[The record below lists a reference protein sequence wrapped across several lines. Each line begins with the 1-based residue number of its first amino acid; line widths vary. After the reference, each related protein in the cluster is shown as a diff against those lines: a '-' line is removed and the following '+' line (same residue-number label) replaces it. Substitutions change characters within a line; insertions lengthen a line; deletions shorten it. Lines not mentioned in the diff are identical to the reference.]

1 FGTLSSPCVFPLAP
15 PFYSSLHTTADIF
28 GKPNRR
34 VTYNRARAMLGLLT
48 LTILVIGALMAA
60 MAVGVIFKNKSLRG
74 SCGGPDI
81 VDCDGE
87 SLACG
92 TCPNRAEK

>member
-1 FGTLSSPCVFPLAP
+1 
-15 PFYSSLHTTADIF
+15 
-28 GKPNRR
+28 
-34 VTYNRARAMLGLLT
+34 MLGLLA
-48 LTILVIGALMAA
+48 LTVLVIGALMAA
-60 MAVGVIFKNKSLRG
+60 MAIGVIVKNNSLRG

-92 TCPNRAEK
+92 TCPNRAEKEARKAKQNELLQHLSGR

>member
-1 FGTLSSPCVFPLAP
+1 M
-15 PFYSSLHTTADIF
+15 I
-28 GKPNRR
+28 
-34 VTYNRARAMLGLLT
+34 GLLT

-74 SCGGPDI
+74 SCGGADV

-92 TCPNRAEK
+92 ACPNRAEKEARKAKQNELLSHLSGR

>member
-1 FGTLSSPCVFPLAP
+1 
-15 PFYSSLHTTADIF
+15 
-28 GKPNRR
+28 
-34 VTYNRARAMLGLLT
+34 MLGLLGI
-48 LTILVIGALMAA
+48 TILVIGALMAA

-74 SCGGPDI
+74 SCGGPDV

-92 TCPNRAEK
+92 TCPNKAEHQARKAKQNELLSHLSGR

>member
-1 FGTLSSPCVFPLAP
+1 
-15 PFYSSLHTTADIF
+15 
-28 GKPNRR
+28 
-34 VTYNRARAMLGLLT
+34 MLGLVA

-60 MAVGVIFKNKSLRG
+60 MAIGVIVKNKSLRG
-74 SCGGPDI
+74 SCGGQGV

-92 TCPNRAEK
+92 TCPNRADKEARKAKQNELVQHLSGR

>member
-1 FGTLSSPCVFPLAP
+1 MLPVIALTVLA
-15 PFYSSLHTTADIF
+15 
-28 GKPNRR
+28 
-34 VTYNRARAMLGLLT
+34 
-48 LTILVIGALMAA
+48 IGILMAI
-60 MAVGVIFKNKSLRG
+60 MAVGAIVQKKSLRG

-92 TCPNRAEK
+92 TCPNRAEKQRRKAKQNELLHHLSGR

>member
-1 FGTLSSPCVFPLAP
+1 MF
-15 PFYSSLHTTADIF
+15 
-28 GKPNRR
+28 
-34 VTYNRARAMLGLLT
+34 GLLT

-60 MAVGVIFKNKSLRG
+60 MAIGVIVKNKSLRG
-74 SCGGPDI
+74 SCGGPDV

-92 TCPNRAEK
+92 ACPNRAEKETRKAKQSELLQHLSGR

>member
-1 FGTLSSPCVFPLAP
+1 
-15 PFYSSLHTTADIF
+15 
-28 GKPNRR
+28 
-34 VTYNRARAMLGLLT
+34 MLGVLT

-60 MAVGVIFKNKSLRG
+60 MAIGVIMKNKSLRG
-74 SCGGPDI
+74 SCGGADV

-92 TCPNRAEK
+92 ACPNRAEKEARKAKQNELLSHLSGR

>member
-1 FGTLSSPCVFPLAP
+1 
-15 PFYSSLHTTADIF
+15 
-28 GKPNRR
+28 
-34 VTYNRARAMLGLLT
+34 MLGLLT

-60 MAVGVIFKNKSLRG
+60 MAIGVIVKNKSLRG
-74 SCGGPDI
+74 SCGGPDV

-92 TCPNRAEK
+92 ACPNKAEHQARKARQNELLSHLSGR